1 MLLICQNIVLVSLFF
16 EIMPWSF
23 TQRKNQRANTVW
35 AGGTIFG
42 LILCPAL
49 NIQLTFLLPIQFN
62 PTQKLKRNK
71 KDFAF
76 TINCGKGQH
85 WRRLQHL
92 KFVLRITIFCKLAYR
107 MNIFLPNIA
116 PDFILQISLLDEY
129 FCKLLNLM
137 LFCKL
142 LHPRIFFVKAHYWE
156 PKKLL
161 RGSICVW

>member
-1 MLLICQNIVLVSLFF
+1 MLFF

-23 TQRKNQRANTVW
+23 RRRKNQRANTVW

-49 NIQLTFLLPIQFN
+49 NIQLTFHLPNQFN
-62 PTQKLKRNK
+62 PTKKLKRNK

-85 WRRLQHL
+85 WRRLQRL

-107 MNIFLPNIA
+107 MKIFLPNIA
-116 PDFILQISLLDEY
+116 PDFILQICLLDEY

-142 LHPRIFFVKAHYWE
+142 LHFMIFFRKGT
-156 PKKLL
+156 LL
-161 RGSICVW
+161 RTKKTIERQYLCLIGSICFR

>member
-1 MLLICQNIVLVSLFF
+1 MFIALSIKSCFMLFF

-23 TQRKNQRANTVW
+23 TRRKNQRANTVW

-42 LILCPAL
+42 LSLCPAL

-85 WRRLQHL
+85 WRRLQRL
-92 KFVLRITIFCKLAYR
+92 KFVLRITMY
-107 MNIFLPNIA
+107 FL
-116 PDFILQISLLDEY
+116 QVGVQDES
-129 FCKLLNLM
+129 
-137 LFCKL
+137 
-142 LHPRIFFVKAHYWE
+142 FFAKYC
-156 PKKLL
+156 
-161 RGSICVW
+161 S

>member
-1 MLLICQNIVLVSLFF
+1 MLFF

-23 TQRKNQRANTVW
+23 TRRKNQRANTVW

-62 PTQKLKRNK
+62 PTKKLKRNK

-85 WRRLQHL
+85 WRRLQRL

-107 MNIFLPNIA
+107 INIFFA
-116 PDFILQISLLDEY
+116 KYCS
-129 FCKLLNLM
+129 
-137 LFCKL
+137 
-142 LHPRIFFVKAHYWE
+142 
-156 PKKLL
+156 
-161 RGSICVW
+161 